1 MNIQYSKLCIAENT
15 SKMERHKM
23 STLLDNDMMHQF
35 TIPVHHKKY
44 EYIKTYLNHK

>member
-1 MNIQYSKLCIAENT
+1 
-15 SKMERHKM
+15 MERHKM

-44 EYIKTYLNHK
+44 EYIKTYLNHKWKVQSLHKVTWII